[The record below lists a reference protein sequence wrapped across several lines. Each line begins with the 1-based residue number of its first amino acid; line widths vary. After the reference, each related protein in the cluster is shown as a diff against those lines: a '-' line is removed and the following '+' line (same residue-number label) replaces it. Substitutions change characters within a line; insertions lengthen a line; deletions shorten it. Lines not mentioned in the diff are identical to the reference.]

1 MVIVRM
7 DMAEHGPGARV
18 TVEAVDGSGCVGDL
32 CTMPM
37 YDEER
42 LIPRGKLVDIPVR
55 PAAAE

>member
-1 MVIVRM
+1 M
-7 DMAEHGPGARV
+7 DYTWCWARLWIWLSNCRV
-18 TVEAVDGSGCVGDL
+18 VWLDGSGCVGEL

-55 PAAAE
+55 PVAAE